1 MERNLDRRVEVL
13 VRVDEAGHVARI
25 GRVLELAL
33 HDRVSAWTLAPDGTW
48 RAPADADGASLQ
60 STLVEE
66 ALRDAPADTDAPILA
81 AGGVVWRVSDG
92 RLEVAVIHRPR
103 YDDWSFPKGKL
114 QPGED
119 PLAAAIR
126 EVGEETG
133 FSVLS
138 TEPIGDTRYVKVT
151 AQGHRHKVVTWW
163 AMQAFEGEFEPSDE
177 VDALRWL
184 APPEAAATLTR
195 ETDRTLL
202 VRAIAH
208 LDRRWQPA
216 DADSSPRP

>member
-13 VRVDEAGHVARI
+13 VRVDEPAHVARI
-25 GRVLELAL
+25 GRILELAL
-33 HDRVSAWTLAPDGTW
+33 HDRASAWTLAADGTW
-48 RAPADADGASLQ
+48 SAPTDVDGASLQ
-60 STLVEE
+60 SSIVEE
-66 ALRDAPADTDAPILA
+66 AGLNDDANTDVPIVA
-81 AGGVVWRVSDG
+81 AGGVVWRVTTG

-119 PLAAAIR
+119 RLAAAIR

-133 FSVLS
+133 FSVMS

-151 AQGHRHKVVTWW
+151 AHGYRHKVVSWW
-163 AMQAFEGEFEPSDE
+163 AMHAFEGEFEASDE

-184 APPEAAATLTR
+184 APSEADATLTR
-195 ETDRTLL
+195 ETDRMLL
-202 VRAIAH
+202 VRVIAH
-208 LDRRWQPA
+208 LGRRWQPA
-216 DADSSPRP
+216 NAGPLTRP